1 MRTNDIITSPEQA
14 RQDARAKLMQAI
26 ADNDKA
32 SFDQAFNDMLEA
44 IENDILQRHAEQ
56 MDEVREEADRSV
68 LSQRGVRQLTS
79 EEKRY

>member
-32 SFDQAFNDMLEA
+32 GFDQAFNDMLGA
-44 IENDILQRHAEQ
+44 IESDI
-56 MDEVREEADRSV
+56 M
-68 LSQRGVRQLTS
+68 
-79 EEKRY
+79 